1 MKKRLFLITL
11 ITALVFTMCG
21 LTALADEETLAVSA
35 FYATE
40 DCIELETNLAVTSTP
55 TAEITDRSS
64 NEVKTANVAV
74 ESSKLYDNATLLTD
88 SDNKRIKITLADGKY
103 DLSKSYSVKVSVGGS
118 VIFEK
123 ILSFN
128 VLFQDDFEGYADTNA
143 MLAKW
148 DMFRKFQGTWDDMA
162 ATEEYIALNAEE
174 NGNNRLVFKKHRDN
188 SVLTN
193 KDVTDNTS
201 QYDSYVLSFD
211 VENARKGK
219 LYTFVN
225 CTVPWNGLYAGSTEW
240 GTWQWGNTAGV
251 CLGNAKQYWANT
263 ELNNLNNEKK
273 TVTQITERT
282 VGENDILRYYY
293 DGIFQWEVPAEYDG
307 TKFKYYGETAG
318 SIQHTGYFGFMGSV
332 NDNTSEDNYLYLDNI
347 KAYKPIFR
355 DIADILAISDEFAT
369 EACVELEMSSA
380 VTTAPAVEIKN
391 NVTGEMVSAAVA
403 LENSGKRIKIT
414 PANGKFDLESSYTIN
429 VSNITDGFDT
439 LEFNKALYFNVL
451 FQDDF
456 EGYADTTA
464 MLKKWDMFR
473 KCQWFQW
480 YDMAATEEYIALNTE
495 ANGNNRLV
503 FKKRYNG
510 SVLTNKDVTVDTK
523 QYDSYVLSYD
533 VENARNGQLGMYVNC
548 SVPWDYYTGYS
559 EWSTGNVT
567 RVSYGEGDNYWAND
581 ELKALNDT
589 KTTVTQITERTAA
602 ASDVQRYYYNG
613 VFQWQ
618 VPSAYNN
625 KNFKYIGDTGYFG
638 FMGSTENNASED
650 NYLYLDNIKAYKAVW
665 AEPVVKTVEV
675 SDSMLSAKFIEIE
688 YSSEITAVSAQKNIT
703 LTANGSDVPMSV
715 SVKADGKTA
724 LITPEE
730 PLKTGKLYILKADG
744 VSDIYGNASGTF
756 TKKFVVEDLF
766 YDDFST
772 YASTADLDAKYTMVP
787 QQNNDKKPTKKPSDS
802 DSGVSLKNGA
812 LNITSAMGDYT
823 VTPLIRYPQRKKWD
837 ANYIFEAD
845 IERVSEKDSLQ
856 IYDYA
861 IYGVNFE
868 EGGVMAGRYLN
879 IYYWQVN
886 AGLAMNCFV
895 NNLTWNVRGADAPN
909 PQGLD
914 TADRNLMFRIDN
926 RVLSVYNNKSLC
938 FKDEANPIDVS
949 DADFAIRA
957 SKTAGEPSYDTEY
970 NIKSLRAYKI
980 HEISE
985 DKVTLRP
992 LNSSKKDNAVNGEF
1006 MIVNNTNAN
1015 IENATLYVAVL
1026 DKYVQNK
1033 VIGIQTISIPVLEA
1047 GKAEA
1052 YNCTINVTSGEAN
1065 MVMGYLWDGEMHPL
1079 ADLNG
1084 DFI

>member
-103 DLSKSYSVKVSVGGS
+103 DLSKSYLVKVSVGGS

-148 DMFRKFQGTWDDMA
+148 DTFYKYQWDWHNMA
-162 ATEEYIALNAEE
+162 ATEEYIAINTEA
-174 NGNNRLVFKKHRDN
+174 NGNNRLVFKKRYN
-188 SVLTN
+188 GSVLTN
-193 KDVTDNTS
+193 KDVTVDTK
-201 QYDSYVLSFD
+201 QYDSYVLSYD
-211 VENARKGK
+211 VENARKGQ
-219 LYTFVN
+219 LGTYVN
-225 CTVPWNGLYAGSTEW
+225 CSVPWDYYAGYSEWST
-240 GTWQWGNTAGV
+240 GNVTRVSYGE
-251 CLGNAKQYWANT
+251 GEQYWAND
-263 ELNNLNNEKK
+263 ELKALDDTKT
-273 TVTQITERT
+273 TVTQITKRT
-282 VGENDILRYYY
+282 TAASDVQRYYY
-293 DGIFQWEVPAEYDG
+293 NGVFQWQVPSAYNN
-307 TKFKYYGETAG
+307 KNFKYLGD
-318 SIQHTGYFGFMGSV
+318 TGYFGFMGSV

-391 NVTGEMVSAAVA
+391 NVTGETISAAVS

-439 LEFNKALYFNVL
+439 LEFNKVLYFNVL

-456 EGYADTTA
+456 EGYSDTNA
-464 MLKKWDMFR
+464 MLAKWDMFR
-473 KCQWFQW
+473 KNVWFTSN
-480 YDMAATEEYIALNTE
+480 DMAATEEYIAINTE

-533 VENARNGQLGMYVNC
+533 VENARKGQLGTYVNC
-548 SVPWDYYTGYS
+548 SVPWDYYAGYS

-567 RVSYGEGDNYWAND
+567 RVSYGEGEQYWAND
-581 ELKALNDT
+581 ELKALDDT
-589 KTTVTQITERTAA
+589 KTTVTQITKRTTA

-625 KNFKYIGDTGYFG
+625 KSFKYIGDTGYFG

-665 AEPVVKTVEV
+665 AEPVVNTVEI

-688 YSSEITAVSAQKNIT
+688 YSSNITAVSAQKNIT
-703 LTANGSDVPMSV
+703 LTANGADVPMSV

-766 YDDFST
+766 YDDFSA

-787 QQNNDKKPTKKPSDS
+787 QQNNEGKPTKKPSDS

-879 IYYWQVN
+879 IYYWQVD
-886 AGLAMNCFV
+886 AGYAMNCFV

-938 FKDEANPIDVS
+938 FKDESNPIDVS

>member
-103 DLSKSYSVKVSVGGS
+103 DLSKSYLVKVSVGGS

-148 DMFRKFQGTWDDMA
+148 DTFRKYQGTWDDMA

-193 KDVTDNTS
+193 KEVTDNTS
-201 QYDSYVLSFD
+201 
-211 VENARKGK
+211 
-219 LYTFVN
+219 
-225 CTVPWNGLYAGSTEW
+225 
-240 GTWQWGNTAGV
+240 
-251 CLGNAKQYWANT
+251 
-263 ELNNLNNEKK
+263 
-273 TVTQITERT
+273 
-282 VGENDILRYYY
+282 
-293 DGIFQWEVPAEYDG
+293 
-307 TKFKYYGETAG
+307 
-318 SIQHTGYFGFMGSV
+318 
-332 NDNTSEDNYLYLDNI
+332 
-347 KAYKPIFR
+347 
-355 DIADILAISDEFAT
+355 
-369 EACVELEMSSA
+369 
-380 VTTAPAVEIKN
+380 
-391 NVTGEMVSAAVA
+391 
-403 LENSGKRIKIT
+403 
-414 PANGKFDLESSYTIN
+414 
-429 VSNITDGFDT
+429 
-439 LEFNKALYFNVL
+439 
-451 FQDDF
+451 
-456 EGYADTTA
+456 
-464 MLKKWDMFR
+464 
-473 KCQWFQW
+473 
-480 YDMAATEEYIALNTE
+480 
-495 ANGNNRLV
+495 
-503 FKKRYNG
+503 
-510 SVLTNKDVTVDTK
+510 

-589 KTTVTQITERTAA
+589 KTTVTQITKRTTA

-638 FMGSTENNASED
+638 FMGSVIDNTSED

-766 YDDFST
+766 YDDFSA

-787 QQNNDKKPTKKPSDS
+787 QQNNEGKPTKKPSDS

-868 EGGVMAGRYLN
+868 EGGVMAGRNLN
-879 IYYWQVN
+879 IYYWQVD
-886 AGLAMNCFV
+886 AGYAMNCFV
-895 NNLTWNVRGADAPN
+895 NNLTFGVQGADAPN
-909 PQGLD
+909 SQGLD

-938 FKDEANPIDVS
+938 FKDESNPIDVS

>member
-103 DLSKSYSVKVSVGGS
+103 DLSKSYLVKVSVGGS

-148 DMFRKFQGTWDDMA
+148 DTFYKYQWDWHNMA
-162 ATEEYIALNAEE
+162 ATEEYIAINTEA
-174 NGNNRLVFKKHRDN
+174 NGNNRLVFKKRYN
-188 SVLTN
+188 GSVLTN
-193 KDVTDNTS
+193 KDVTVDTK
-201 QYDSYVLSFD
+201 QYDSYVLSYD
-211 VENARKGK
+211 VENARKGQ
-219 LYTFVN
+219 LGTYVN
-225 CTVPWNGLYAGSTEW
+225 CSVPWDYYTGYSEWST
-240 GTWQWGNTAGV
+240 GNVTRVSYGE
-251 CLGNAKQYWANT
+251 GEQYWAND
-263 ELNNLNNEKK
+263 ELKALDDTKT
-273 TVTQITERT
+273 TVTQITKRT
-282 VGENDILRYYY
+282 TAASDVQRYYY
-293 DGIFQWEVPAEYDG
+293 NGVFQWQVPSAYNN
-307 TKFKYYGETAG
+307 KNFKYLGD
-318 SIQHTGYFGFMGSV
+318 TGYFGFMGSV

-391 NVTGEMVSAAVA
+391 NVTGETISAAVS

-439 LEFNKALYFNVL
+439 LEFNKVLYFNVL

-456 EGYADTTA
+456 EGYSDTNA
-464 MLKKWDMFR
+464 MLAKWDMFR
-473 KCQWFQW
+473 KNVWFTSN
-480 YDMAATEEYIALNTE
+480 DMAATEEYIAINTE
-495 ANGNNRLV
+495 ENGNNRLV

-533 VENARNGQLGMYVNC
+533 VENARKGQLGTYVNC

-567 RVSYGEGDNYWAND
+567 RVSYGEGEQYWAND
-581 ELKALNDT
+581 ELKALDDT
-589 KTTVTQITERTAA
+589 KTTVTQITKRTTA

-625 KNFKYIGDTGYFG
+625 KSFKYIGDTGYFG

-665 AEPVVKTVEV
+665 AEPVVNTVEI

-688 YSSEITAVSAQKNIT
+688 YSSNITTVSAQKNIT

-730 PLKTGKLYILKADG
+730 PLKTGKLYVLKADG

-756 TKKFVVEDLF
+756 IKKFVVEDLF
-766 YDDFST
+766 YDDFSA

-868 EGGVMAGRYLN
+868 EGGVMAGRNLN
-879 IYYWQVN
+879 IYYWQVDAN
-886 AGLAMNCFV
+886 YAMNCFV
-895 NNLTWNVRGADAPN
+895 NNLTFGVQGADAPN
-909 PQGLD
+909 SQGLN

-938 FKDEANPIDVS
+938 FKDESKPIDDVS

-1052 YNCTINVTSGEAN
+1052 YNCTINITSGEAN

>member
-103 DLSKSYSVKVSVGGS
+103 DLSKSYLVKVSVGGS

-148 DMFRKFQGTWDDMA
+148 DTFYKYQWDWHNMA
-162 ATEEYIALNAEE
+162 ATEEYIAINTEA
-174 NGNNRLVFKKHRDN
+174 NGNNRLVFKKRYN
-188 SVLTN
+188 GSVLTN
-193 KDVTDNTS
+193 KDVTVDTK
-201 QYDSYVLSFD
+201 QYDSYVLSYD
-211 VENARKGK
+211 VENARKGQ
-219 LYTFVN
+219 LGTYVN
-225 CTVPWNGLYAGSTEW
+225 CSVPWDYYAGYSEW
-240 GTWQWGNTAGV
+240 ATGDITRVSYGEGDN
-251 CLGNAKQYWANT
+251 YWANN
-263 ELNNLNNEKK
+263 ELKALDDTKT
-273 TVTQITERT
+273 TVTQITKRT
-282 VGENDILRYYY
+282 TAASDVQRYYY
-293 DGIFQWEVPAEYDG
+293 NGVFQWQVPSAYNN
-307 TKFKYYGETAG
+307 KNFKYLGD
-318 SIQHTGYFGFMGSV
+318 TGYFGFMGSV

-391 NVTGEMVSAAVA
+391 NVTGETISAAVS

-439 LEFNKALYFNVL
+439 LEFNKVLYFNVL

-456 EGYADTTA
+456 EGYSDTNA
-464 MLKKWDMFR
+464 MLAKWDMFR
-473 KCQWFQW
+473 KNVWFTSN
-480 YDMAATEEYIALNTE
+480 DMAATEEYIAINTE

-533 VENARNGQLGMYVNC
+533 VENARKGQLGTYVNC
-548 SVPWDYYTGYS
+548 SVPWDYYAGYS
-559 EWSTGNVT
+559 EWATGDIT
-567 RVSYGEGDNYWAND
+567 RVSYGEGDNYWANN
-581 ELKALNDT
+581 ELKALDDT
-589 KTTVTQITERTAA
+589 KTTVTQITKRTTA

-625 KNFKYIGDTGYFG
+625 KSFKYIGDTGYFG

-665 AEPVVKTVEV
+665 AEPVVNTVEI

-688 YSSEITAVSAQKNIT
+688 YSSNITAVSAQKNIT
-703 LTANGSDVPMSV
+703 LTANGADVPMSV

-766 YDDFST
+766 YDDFSA

-787 QQNNDKKPTKKPSDS
+787 QQNNEGKPTKKPSDS

-879 IYYWQVN
+879 IYYWQVD
-886 AGLAMNCFV
+886 AGYAMNCFV

-938 FKDEANPIDVS
+938 FKDESNPIDVS

>member
-55 TAEITDRSS
+55 TAEITDCSS

-103 DLSKSYSVKVSVGGS
+103 DLSKSYLVKVSVGGS

-148 DMFRKFQGTWDDMA
+148 DTFYKYQWDWHNMA
-162 ATEEYIALNAEE
+162 ATEEYIAINTEA
-174 NGNNRLVFKKHRDN
+174 NGNNRLVFKKRYN
-188 SVLTN
+188 GSVLTN
-193 KDVTDNTS
+193 KDVTVDTK
-201 QYDSYVLSFD
+201 QYDSYVLSYD
-211 VENARKGK
+211 VENARKGQ
-219 LYTFVN
+219 LGTYVN
-225 CTVPWNGLYAGSTEW
+225 CSVPWDYYAGYSEWST
-240 GTWQWGNTAGV
+240 GNVTRVSYGE
-251 CLGNAKQYWANT
+251 GEQYWAND
-263 ELNNLNNEKK
+263 ELKALDDTKT
-273 TVTQITERT
+273 TVTQITKRT
-282 VGENDILRYYY
+282 TAASDVQRYYY
-293 DGIFQWEVPAEYDG
+293 NGVFQWQVPSAYNN
-307 TKFKYYGETAG
+307 KSFKYIGD
-318 SIQHTGYFGFMGSV
+318 TGYFGFMGSV

-380 VTTAPAVEIKN
+380 VTTAPEVEIKN
-391 NVTGEMVSAAVA
+391 NVTGETISAAVS

-439 LEFNKALYFNVL
+439 LEFNKVLYFNVL

-456 EGYADTTA
+456 EGYSDTNA
-464 MLKKWDMFR
+464 MLAKWDMFR
-473 KCQWFQW
+473 KNVWFTSN
-480 YDMAATEEYIALNTE
+480 DMAATEEYIAINTE

-510 SVLTNKDVTVDTK
+510 SVFTNKDVTVDTK

-533 VENARNGQLGMYVNC
+533 VENARKGQLGTYVNC
-548 SVPWDYYTGYS
+548 SVPWDYYAGYS

-567 RVSYGEGDNYWAND
+567 RVSYGEGEQYWAND
-581 ELKALNDT
+581 ELKALDDT
-589 KTTVTQITERTAA
+589 KTTVTQITKRTTA

-625 KNFKYIGDTGYFG
+625 KSFKYIGDTGYFG

-665 AEPVVKTVEV
+665 AEPVVNTVEV

-688 YSSEITAVSAQKNIT
+688 YSSNITAVSAQKNIT
-703 LTANGSDVPMSV
+703 LTANGADVPMSV

-766 YDDFST
+766 YDDFSA

-787 QQNNDKKPTKKPSDS
+787 QQNNEEKPTKKPSDS

-868 EGGVMAGRYLN
+868 KGGVMAGRNLN

-886 AGLAMNCFV
+886 AGYAMNCFV
-895 NNLTWNVRGADAPN
+895 NNLTWGVQGADAPN

-938 FKDEANPIDVS
+938 FKDESNPIDVS

>member
-103 DLSKSYSVKVSVGGS
+103 DLSKSYLVKVSVGGS

-148 DMFRKFQGTWDDMA
+148 DTFYKYQWDWHNMA
-162 ATEEYIALNAEE
+162 ATEEYIAINTEA
-174 NGNNRLVFKKHRDN
+174 NGNNRLVFKKRYN
-188 SVLTN
+188 GSVLTN
-193 KDVTDNTS
+193 KDVTVDTK
-201 QYDSYVLSFD
+201 QYDSYVLSYD
-211 VENARKGK
+211 VENARKGQ
-219 LYTFVN
+219 LGTYVN
-225 CTVPWNGLYAGSTEW
+225 CSVPWDYYAGYSEW
-240 GTWQWGNTAGV
+240 ATGDITRVSYGEGDN
-251 CLGNAKQYWANT
+251 YWANN
-263 ELNNLNNEKK
+263 ELKALDDTKT
-273 TVTQITERT
+273 TVTQITKRT
-282 VGENDILRYYY
+282 TAASDVQRYYY
-293 DGIFQWEVPAEYDG
+293 NGVFQWQVPSAYNN
-307 TKFKYYGETAG
+307 KNFKYLGD
-318 SIQHTGYFGFMGSV
+318 TGYFGFMGSV

-391 NVTGEMVSAAVA
+391 NVTGETISAAVS

-439 LEFNKALYFNVL
+439 LEFNKVLYFNVL

-456 EGYADTTA
+456 EGYSDTNA
-464 MLKKWDMFR
+464 MLAKWDMFR
-473 KCQWFQW
+473 KNVWFTSN
-480 YDMAATEEYIALNTE
+480 DMAATEEYIAINTE

-533 VENARNGQLGMYVNC
+533 VENARKGQLGTYVNC
-548 SVPWDYYTGYS
+548 SVPWDYYAGYS

-567 RVSYGEGDNYWAND
+567 RVSYGEGEQYWAND
-581 ELKALNDT
+581 ELKALDDT
-589 KTTVTQITERTAA
+589 KTTVTQITKRTTA

-625 KNFKYIGDTGYFG
+625 KSFKYIGDTGYFG

-665 AEPVVKTVEV
+665 AEPVVNTVEI

-688 YSSEITAVSAQKNIT
+688 YSSNITAVSAQKNIT
-703 LTANGSDVPMSV
+703 LTANGADVPMSV

-766 YDDFST
+766 YDDFSA

-787 QQNNDKKPTKKPSDS
+787 QQNNEGKPTKKPSDS

-879 IYYWQVN
+879 IYYWQVD
-886 AGLAMNCFV
+886 AGYAMNCFV

-938 FKDEANPIDVS
+938 FKDESNPIDVS